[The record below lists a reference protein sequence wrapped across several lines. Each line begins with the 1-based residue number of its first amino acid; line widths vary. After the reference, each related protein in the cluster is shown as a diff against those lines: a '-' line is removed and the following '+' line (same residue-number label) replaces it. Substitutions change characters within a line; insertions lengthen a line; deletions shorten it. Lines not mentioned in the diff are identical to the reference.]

1 MLLITFLI
9 VVMGVLRGMKK
20 SNGYLFDIE
29 FILNFILNTALLF
42 SWLISIYT
50 RIIHKKI
57 RGYLLWIGVLMFF
70 WLFIRTIKYR
80 VLAVFPNMNVL
91 WYLYYVPIVLIPLL
105 SYYTARTV
113 GQREDAKL
121 SRKDRLLLIPA
132 GIIILCILTNDFHR
146 MAFVFEG
153 NTRAGMTYGYGPFYY
168 LSYLFSFSFAVC
180 SILIMFRKSRVKES
194 KRRIYLPFIIVFFYI
209 LYSAFYNFNQ
219 NHPFLQFIEITI
231 AYCMTTILFW
241 ESCIQIGLIRSNS
254 NYREFFKS
262 STSNTLILDEDGN
275 LRYSTG
281 EGTIDRSTFELL
293 KKNRTISP
301 NAKSRLYINKITG
314 GYVLREEK
322 LDYLLSLIEELE
334 TINRKTEEEILLLQN
349 RMKID
354 EKRIKLQEKNRLY
367 DIIRRNTEEQ
377 MNRIRENLTYLTTHG
392 NEEEKWQ
399 EINILATYVKR
410 YSNLVFL
417 SESNGRIS
425 MEELRITIAESLNNL
440 KKMGIHEGLKTD
452 VFGDVSLNQ
461 AFQIYHAVQK
471 ILEHSFQ
478 RLRAIYVV
486 LRHSEEEVRL
496 SILLHGED
504 LKKPFLEE
512 TWFSDLSRDIQ
523 VTEEDRENIQIDLR
537 FHKE

>member
-20 SNGYLFDIE
+20 PNGYLFDIE

-512 TWFSDLSRDIQ
+512 TWLSDLSRDIQ

>member
-153 NTRAGMTYGYGPFYY
+153 NTRMGMTYGYGPFYY

-301 NAKSRLYINKITG
+301 NAKTRLYINKITG

-377 MNRIRENLTYLTTHG
+377 MNRIRENLTYLSTHG
-392 NEEEKWQ
+392 NEEKKWQ
-399 EINILATYVKR
+399 EINILATYMKR

-512 TWFSDLSRDIQ
+512 TWLSDLSRDIQ

>member
-377 MNRIRENLTYLTTHG
+377 MNRIRENLTYLSTHG
-392 NEEEKWQ
+392 NEEKKWQ
-399 EINILATYVKR
+399 EINILATYMKR

-512 TWFSDLSRDIQ
+512 AWFSDLSRDIQ

>member
-20 SNGYLFDIE
+20 PNGYLFDIE

-301 NAKSRLYINKITG
+301 NAKTRLYINKITG

-523 VTEEDRENIQIDLR
+523 VTEEDRENIQIDLS

>member
-512 TWFSDLSRDIQ
+512 TWLSDLSRDIQ

>member
-20 SNGYLFDIE
+20 PNGYLFDIE

-399 EINILATYVKR
+399 EINILATYMKR

-512 TWFSDLSRDIQ
+512 TWLSDLSRDIQ

>member
-20 SNGYLFDIE
+20 PNGYLFDIE

-301 NAKSRLYINKITG
+301 NAKTRLYINKITG